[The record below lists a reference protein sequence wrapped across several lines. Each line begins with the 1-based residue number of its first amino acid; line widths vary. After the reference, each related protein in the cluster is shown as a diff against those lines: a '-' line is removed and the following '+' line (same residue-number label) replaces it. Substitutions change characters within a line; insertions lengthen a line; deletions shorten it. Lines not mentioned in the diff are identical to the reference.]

1 MNTSVKHALIAAA
14 LFVPVAGM
22 AFWPAFAQPADGGDK
37 PKPPAAQPGGEGRPA
52 RGPGGGGGGGGQ
64 GGGRSEWA
72 EKYKDE
78 VREHPRLGRAL
89 VALSEAKDYM
99 EKANIDFGGTK
110 AATIKSIDD
119 SIKQIKDT
127 IKHDPKREPGKGGQG
142 GQGEGQRGR
151 GGRGGDGQGGGSGGG
166 GGKPSDK

>member
-1 MNTSVKHALIAAA
+1 MNTSFKHTLIAAA

-22 AFWPAFAQPADGGDK
+22 AFWPAFAQPADGS
-37 PKPPAAQPGGEGRPA
+37 KPPAAQPGGDRPG
-52 RGPGGGGGGGGQ
+52 RGPGGGGGGGQ

-99 EKANIDFGGTK
+99 EKSGLDFGGTK

-119 SIKQIKDT
+119 SIRQIKET
-127 IKHDPKREPGKGGQG
+127 IKHDPKREPGQG
-142 GQGEGQRGR
+142 GQGDGQRGPR
-151 GGRGGDGQGGGSGGG
+151 GGRGGEGGG
-166 GGKPSDK
+166 GGGGGQKPADK

>member
-1 MNTSVKHALIAAA
+1 MNTSLKHSLIAAA

-22 AFWPAFAQPADGGDK
+22 AFWPAFAQPADGGG
-37 PKPPAAQPGGEGRPA
+37 KPPAAQPGG
-52 RGPGGGGGGGGQ
+52 GGGDRPGRGGGQGGGQ

-119 SIKQIKDT
+119 SIKQIKET
-127 IKHDPKREPGKGGQG
+127 IKHDPKREPGQG
-142 GQGEGQRGR
+142 GQGEGQRGPR
-151 GGRGGDGQGGGSGGG
+151 GGRGGEGGG
-166 GGKPSDK
+166 GGGGGQKPADK